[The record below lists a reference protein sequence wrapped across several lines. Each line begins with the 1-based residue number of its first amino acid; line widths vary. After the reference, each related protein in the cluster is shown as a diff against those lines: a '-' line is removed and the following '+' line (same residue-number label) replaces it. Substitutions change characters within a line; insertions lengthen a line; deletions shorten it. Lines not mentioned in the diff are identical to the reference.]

1 VQGIWWALWWF
12 ALAAVS
18 ALGML
23 LPRTMFRLFEA
34 WKFTDPDAA
43 ELRDDILVVRS
54 IQYMIGALAGLGLGL
69 ISLGVI

>member
-1 VQGIWWALWWF
+1 VGVVVVRSGGLRCAGD
-12 ALAAVS
+12 AVP
-18 ALGML
+18 AHDV
-23 LPRTMFRLFEA
+23 RLFEA

-43 ELRDDILVVRS
+43 ELRDDVLVVRS